1 MKNIILLIILISLS
15 SCSGYKPIL
24 TSKDINFN
32 ILDIKVN
39 ENDRISNNIKKKL
52 KIYSDQEQKEN
63 KISLEINS
71 VKQVYAIAKD
81 SKGNDSVYEM
91 KVITNIDII
100 NLDTDNK
107 KIKFEE
113 KFSFNNQSNKFEL
126 EQYKKD
132 IEKDLIDKI
141 VEKLIL
147 NLRTTKWL
155 KKILS

>member
-63 KISLEINS
+63 IISLEINS

-81 SKGNDSVYEM
+81 SKGDDSVYEM
-91 KVITNIDII
+91 RIITNIEII
-100 NLDTDNK
+100 NLDTDNNK
-107 KIKFEE
+107 VKFEE

-132 IEKDLIDKI
+132 IQNDLIDKI

-147 NLRTTKWL
+147 NLRTTK
-155 KKILS
+155 

>member
-71 VKQVYAIAKD
+71 VKQIYAIAKD

-100 NLDTDNK
+100 NLNTDNK

-147 NLRTTKWL
+147 NQ
-155 KKILS
+155 KK

>member
-15 SCSGYKPIL
+15 SCSGYKAIL

-39 ENDRISNNIKKKL
+39 ENDRISNRIKKNL
-52 KIYSDQEQKEN
+52 KVYSDQEQKEN

-91 KVITNIDII
+91 KVITNIEII

-132 IEKDLIDKI
+132 IEQDLIDKI

-147 NLRTTKWL
+147 NLRTTK
-155 KKILS
+155 

>member
-71 VKQVYAIAKD
+71 VKQIYAIAKD

-100 NLDTDNK
+100 NLNTDNK

-132 IEKDLIDKI
+132 IQNDLIDKI

-147 NLRTTKWL
+147 NLRTTK
-155 KKILS
+155 

>member
-63 KISLEINS
+63 TISLEINS

-81 SKGNDSVYEM
+81 SKGDDSVYEM
-91 KVITNIDII
+91 RIITNIEII
-100 NLDTDNK
+100 NLDTDNNK
-107 KIKFEE
+107 VKFEE

-132 IEKDLIDKI
+132 IQNDLIDKI

-147 NLRTTKWL
+147 NLRTTK
-155 KKILS
+155 

>member
-63 KISLEINS
+63 TISLEINS

-81 SKGNDSVYEM
+81 SKGDDSVYEM
-91 KVITNIDII
+91 RVITNIEII
-100 NLDTDNK
+100 NLDTDNNK
-107 KIKFEE
+107 VKFEE

-132 IEKDLIDKI
+132 IQNDLIDKI

-147 NLRTTKWL
+147 NLRTTK
-155 KKILS
+155 

>member
-39 ENDRISNNIKKKL
+39 ENDRISNNIKKNL

-63 KISLEINS
+63 TISLEINS

-81 SKGNDSVYEM
+81 GKGDDSVYEM
-91 KVITNIDII
+91 RVITNIEII

-107 KIKFEE
+107 KVKFEE

-132 IEKDLIDKI
+132 IQNDLIDKI

-147 NLRTTKWL
+147 NLRTTK
-155 KKILS
+155 

>member
-63 KISLEINS
+63 TISLEINS

-81 SKGNDSVYEM
+81 SKGDDSVYEM
-91 KVITNIDII
+91 RVITNIEII

-107 KIKFEE
+107 KVKFEE
-113 KFSFNNQSNKFEL
+113 NLVLIINQTNSN
-126 EQYKKD
+126 
-132 IEKDLIDKI
+132 
-141 VEKLIL
+141 
-147 NLRTTKWL
+147 
-155 KKILS
+155 

>member
-52 KIYSDQEQKEN
+52 KIYSDKEQKEN
-63 KISLEINS
+63 TISLEINS

-81 SKGNDSVYEM
+81 SKGDDSVYEM
-91 KVITNIDII
+91 KVITNIEII
-100 NLDTDNK
+100 NLDADNK
-107 KIKFEE
+107 KVKFEE

-132 IEKDLIDKI
+132 IQNDLIDKI
-141 VEKLIL
+141 IEKLIL
-147 NLRTTKWL
+147 NLRTTK
-155 KKILS
+155 

>member
-63 KISLEINS
+63 TISLEINS

-81 SKGNDSVYEM
+81 SKGDDSVYEM
-91 KVITNIDII
+91 KVITNIEII

-107 KIKFEE
+107 KVKFEE

-132 IEKDLIDKI
+132 IQNDLIDKI

-147 NLRTTKWL
+147 NLRTTK
-155 KKILS
+155 

>member
-71 VKQVYAIAKD
+71 VKQIYAIAKD

-100 NLDTDNK
+100 NLNTDNK

-147 NLRTTKWL
+147 NLRTTK
-155 KKILS
+155 

>member
-1 MKNIILLIILISLS
+1 MKKAILLIILICLN

-24 TSKDINFN
+24 TSKDVNFN
-32 ILDIKVN
+32 ILDIKIN

-147 NLRTTKWL
+147 NLRTTK
-155 KKILS
+155 

>member
-71 VKQVYAIAKD
+71 VKQVYAI
-81 SKGNDSVYEM
+81 

-147 NLRTTKWL
+147 NLRTTK
-155 KKILS
+155 

>member
-63 KISLEINS
+63 TISLEINS

-81 SKGNDSVYEM
+81 SKGDDSVYEM
-91 KVITNIDII
+91 KVITNIEII

-107 KIKFEE
+107 KVKFEE

-132 IEKDLIDKI
+132 IQNDLINKI

-147 NLRTTKWL
+147 NLRTTK
-155 KKILS
+155 

>member
-63 KISLEINS
+63 TISLEINS

-81 SKGNDSVYEM
+81 SKGDDSVYEM
-91 KVITNIDII
+91 RVITSIEII

-107 KIKFEE
+107 KVKFEE

-132 IEKDLIDKI
+132 IQNDLIDKI

-147 NLRTTKWL
+147 NLRTTK
-155 KKILS
+155 

>member
-63 KISLEINS
+63 TISLEINS

-81 SKGNDSVYEM
+81 GKGDDSVCEM
-91 KVITNIDII
+91 RVITSIEII

-107 KIKFEE
+107 KVKFEE

-132 IEKDLIDKI
+132 IQNDLIDKI

-147 NLRTTKWL
+147 NLRTTK
-155 KKILS
+155 

>member
-81 SKGNDSVYEM
+81 SKGDDSVYEM
-91 KVITNIDII
+91 RVITNIEII

-107 KIKFEE
+107 KVKFEE

-147 NLRTTKWL
+147 NLRTTK
-155 KKILS
+155 

>member
-63 KISLEINS
+63 TISLEINS

-81 SKGNDSVYEM
+81 SKGDDSVYEM
-91 KVITNIDII
+91 KVITNIEII

-107 KIKFEE
+107 KVKFEE

-132 IEKDLIDKI
+132 IQNDLIDKI
-141 VEKLIL
+141 VEKIIL
-147 NLRTTKWL
+147 NLRTTK
-155 KKILS
+155 

>member
-52 KIYSDQEQKEN
+52 KIYSDKEQKEN
-63 KISLEINS
+63 TISLEINS

-81 SKGNDSVYEM
+81 SKGDDSVYEM
-91 KVITNIDII
+91 KVITNIEII
-100 NLDTDNK
+100 NLDADNK
-107 KIKFEE
+107 KVKFEE

-132 IEKDLIDKI
+132 IQNDLIDKI

-147 NLRTTKWL
+147 NLRTTK
-155 KKILS
+155 

>member
-63 KISLEINS
+63 TISLEINS

-81 SKGNDSVYEM
+81 SKGDDLVYEM
-91 KVITNIDII
+91 RIITNIEII
-100 NLDTDNK
+100 NLDTDNNK
-107 KIKFEE
+107 VKFEE

-132 IEKDLIDKI
+132 IQNDLIDKI

-147 NLRTTKWL
+147 NLRTTK
-155 KKILS
+155 

>member
-1 MKNIILLIILISLS
+1 MKNIILLIILIYLS

-52 KIYSDQEQKEN
+52 KIYSDKEQKEN
-63 KISLEINS
+63 TISLEINS

-81 SKGNDSVYEM
+81 SKGDDSVYEM
-91 KVITNIDII
+91 KVITNIEII
-100 NLDTDNK
+100 NLDADNK
-107 KIKFEE
+107 KVKFEE

-132 IEKDLIDKI
+132 IQNDLIDKI
-141 VEKLIL
+141 IEKLIL
-147 NLRTTKWL
+147 NLRTTK
-155 KKILS
+155 

>member
-39 ENDRISNNIKKKL
+39 ENDKISNNIKKKL
-52 KIYSDQEQKEN
+52 KIYSDKEQKEN
-63 KISLEINS
+63 TISLEINS

-81 SKGNDSVYEM
+81 SKGDDSVYEM
-91 KVITNIDII
+91 KVITNIEII
-100 NLDTDNK
+100 NLDADNK
-107 KIKFEE
+107 KVKFEE

-132 IEKDLIDKI
+132 IQNDLIDKI
-141 VEKLIL
+141 IEKLIL
-147 NLRTTKWL
+147 NLRTTK
-155 KKILS
+155 

>member
-63 KISLEINS
+63 IISLEINS

-81 SKGNDSVYEM
+81 SKGDDSVYEM
-91 KVITNIDII
+91 KVITNIEII

-107 KIKFEE
+107 KVKFEE

-132 IEKDLIDKI
+132 IQNDLIDKI

-147 NLRTTKWL
+147 NLRTTK
-155 KKILS
+155 

>member
-63 KISLEINS
+63 TISLEINS

-81 SKGNDSVYEM
+81 SKGDDSVYEM
-91 KVITNIDII
+91 KVITNIEII
-100 NLDTDNK
+100 NLDTDNNK
-107 KIKFEE
+107 VKFEE

-132 IEKDLIDKI
+132 IQNDLIDKI

-147 NLRTTKWL
+147 NLRTTK
-155 KKILS
+155 

>member
-100 NLDTDNK
+100 NLNTDNK
-107 KIKFEE
+107 KINFEE

-147 NLRTTKWL
+147 KLRTTK
-155 KKILS
+155 

>member
-1 MKNIILLIILISLS
+1 MKNVILLIILISLS

-32 ILDIKVN
+32 ILEIKVN

-63 KISLEINS
+63 TISLEINS
-71 VKQVYAIAKD
+71 IKQVYAIAKD
-81 SKGNDSVYEM
+81 SKGDDSVYEM
-91 KVITNIDII
+91 KVITNIKII
-100 NLDTDNK
+100 NLNTDNK

-132 IEKDLIDKI
+132 IQNDLIEKI

-147 NLRTTKWL
+147 NLRTSK
-155 KKILS
+155 

>member
-1 MKNIILLIILISLS
+1 MKNVILLIILISLS

-24 TSKDINFN
+24 TSKDIDFN
-32 ILDIKVN
+32 ILNIKINV
-39 ENDRISNNIKKKL
+39 NDRISNNIKKKL

-63 KISLEINS
+63 TISLEINS
-71 VKQVYAIAKD
+71 IKQVYAIAKD
-81 SKGNDSVYEM
+81 SKGDDSVYEM
-91 KVITNIDII
+91 KVITNIKII
-100 NLDTDNK
+100 NLNTDNK

-132 IEKDLIDKI
+132 IQNDLIEKI

-147 NLRTTKWL
+147 NLRTSK
-155 KKILS
+155 

>member
-147 NLRTTKWL
+147 NLRTTK
-155 KKILS
+155 

>member
-52 KIYSDQEQKEN
+52 KIYSDKEQKEN
-63 KISLEINS
+63 TISLEINS

-81 SKGNDSVYEM
+81 SKGDDSVYEM
-91 KVITNIDII
+91 KVITNIEII
-100 NLDTDNK
+100 NLDADNK
-107 KIKFEE
+107 KVKFEE

-132 IEKDLIDKI
+132 IQNDLIDKI
-141 VEKLIL
+141 VEKLVL
-147 NLRTTKWL
+147 NLRTTK
-155 KKILS
+155 

>member
-1 MKNIILLIILISLS
+1 MKNVILLIILISLS

-63 KISLEINS
+63 TISLEINS

-81 SKGNDSVYEM
+81 SKGDDSVYEM
-91 KVITNIDII
+91 RIITNIEII
-100 NLDTDNK
+100 NLDTDNNK
-107 KIKFEE
+107 VKFEE

-132 IEKDLIDKI
+132 IQNDLIDKI

-147 NLRTTKWL
+147 NLRTTK
-155 KKILS
+155 